1 MNRTQLAHVLR
12 SASRIAGDSE
22 VLVVGSQAILG
33 LCDEDELPAEAT
45 ASMEADIAFLDDAD
59 RAKADEVEGAI
70 GEFSTFHEEF
80 GYYAEGIHI
89 DTVVLPDGWR
99 ERLIR
104 PDLPGAEP
112 AHATFLEP
120 LDLIASKLAAG
131 RPKDLAFALALVETD
146 LIDLDVLL
154 GRIYAMPAEVHQA
167 VVDRMIGWVDSTR
180 NAND

>member
-1 MNRTQLAHVLR
+1 MNRAQLAHVLR

-33 LCDEDELPAEAT
+33 VRDEDELPAAAT

-59 RAKADEVEGAI
+59 RVKADEVEGGI
-70 GEFSTFHEEF
+70 GEFSPFHEEF

-89 DTVVLPDGWR
+89 DTVVLPGRWT

-104 PDLPGAEP
+104 PNLPGAEP
-112 AHATFLEP
+112 AHAAFLEP
-120 LDLIASKLAAG
+120 HDLIAAKLAAG

-154 GRIYAMPAEVHQA
+154 ERIYAMPGEVHQS
-167 VVDRMIGWVDSTR
+167 VMDRMIGWVDSTR